1 MLSKKE
7 SEQIIENIIKRDI
20 GIGSILYK
28 KCKNEVEYILILGMV
43 VFGKGE
49 LAVLKFYKE
58 LPKIEVIMRALLEE
72 SFKRV
77 PVSELGDYKV
87 YTKIEEICSSKLT
100 IAMRQEFIDTIQE
113 AKVIPKVRVGTFLTH
128 KGVQHE
134 LVIGVNPLQV
144 ILLKGCSNNTQE
156 SSLIQKLIHD
166 DIHVKTI
173 DENVWRYIRHG
184 LIYIKSF
191 NETEIKKVVI
201 KLRLMGK
208 I

>member
-113 AKVIPKVRVGTFLTH
+113 AKVIPKVRVGAFLTH

-166 DIHVKTI
+166 DIHVKIHKAWT
-173 DENVWRYIRHG
+173 D
-184 LIYIKSF
+184 IY
-191 NETEIKKVVI
+191 
-201 KLRLMGK
+201 K
-208 I
+208 IF